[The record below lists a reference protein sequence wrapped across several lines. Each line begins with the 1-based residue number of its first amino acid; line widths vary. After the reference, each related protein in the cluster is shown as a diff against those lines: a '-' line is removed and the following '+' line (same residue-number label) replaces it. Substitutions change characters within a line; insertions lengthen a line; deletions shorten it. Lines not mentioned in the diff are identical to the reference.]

1 MNGILE
7 KLRNVL
13 VRDYPNDKDSL
24 SFLPDQDS
32 ITLSK
37 LAGGMSSTDTCAT
50 TKRFHRLYKEELGV
64 YEGYCWNHMRDLW
77 IGGTHKGVN
86 KWAKGELE
94 NSIKHISPVW
104 RVSSDVKDIIH
115 SMHKE
120 FSLTANYPKGHGQIF
135 RDWFLEK
142 HAGEF
147 LFQTEHTAG
156 SRQDIVAMGSLA
168 FYWNRNVY
176 LEFLRDRMK

>member
-1 MNGILE
+1 MNDILE

-64 YEGYCWNHMRDLW
+64 YEGYC
-77 IGGTHKGVN
+77 
-86 KWAKGELE
+86 
-94 NSIKHISPVW
+94 
-104 RVSSDVKDIIH
+104 
-115 SMHKE
+115 
-120 FSLTANYPKGHGQIF
+120 
-135 RDWFLEK
+135 
-142 HAGEF
+142 
-147 LFQTEHTAG
+147 
-156 SRQDIVAMGSLA
+156 
-168 FYWNRNVY
+168 
-176 LEFLRDRMK
+176 

>member
-94 NSIKHISPVW
+94 NSIKHISSVW

-120 FSLTANYPKGHGQIF
+120 FSLTANYPKV
-135 RDWFLEK
+135 LK
-142 HAGEF
+142 
-147 LFQTEHTAG
+147 
-156 SRQDIVAMGSLA
+156 
-168 FYWNRNVY
+168 
-176 LEFLRDRMK
+176 